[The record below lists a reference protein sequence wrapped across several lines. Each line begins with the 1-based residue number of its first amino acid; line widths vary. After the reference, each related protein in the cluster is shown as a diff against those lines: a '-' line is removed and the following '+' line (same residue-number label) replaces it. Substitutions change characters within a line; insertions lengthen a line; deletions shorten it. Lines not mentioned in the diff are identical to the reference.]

1 MGKEGIFVVEGEVT
15 EVLPNTLFRVEIAG
29 AEDNPELIGKE
40 ILCHLS
46 GKMRRYRIKVIPGD
60 KIRAEM
66 TPYDLNKGRI
76 NYRYK

>member
-1 MGKEGIFVVEGEVT
+1 MGKEEIFVVEGDVT
-15 EVLPNTLFRVEIAG
+15 EVLPNTLFRVVVTQS
-29 AEDNPELIGKE
+29 DSSPDLIGKE

-46 GKMRRYRIKVIPGD
+46 GKMRHYHIKVIPGD
-60 KIRAEM
+60 KIKAEM